1 LNAIASFMGQQNVLL
16 DLDVANKVDLF
27 DAVGRHVERESGVPQ
42 HLIVRCL
49 SRREQ
54 AESTGLGEGLAIP
67 HARIEGLAWIQALYV
82 RLKSPIPF
90 DAPDGSP
97 VSDVLVLLVPAPA
110 TDEHLRLLAE
120 ASQMLSDQRF
130 RERLRASVHPEEVV
144 RLFSAWPDATR
155 ADE

>member
-1 LNAIASFMGQQNVLL
+1 MNKPDPPASAKDSAIRRLVLEASRPDTSSLCTSQ
-16 DLDVANKVDLF
+16 VA
-27 DAVGRHVERESGVPQ
+27 AS
-42 HLIVRCL
+42 
-49 SRREQ
+49 
-54 AESTGLGEGLAIP
+54 
-67 HARIEGLAWIQALYV
+67 
-82 RLKSPIPF
+82 F

-130 RERLRASVHPEEVV
+130 RERLAPRYPQEVV
-144 RLFSAWPDATR
+144 RLFAAWPDATP